1 MGNVLGV
8 FLRRQVQLRRGL
20 RQICLP
26 GGADGISLVLVC
38 SQDAGYQSVRQVHDT
53 SLPFDVKGE
62 LLASINALHVEQLK
76 EWAAECHL
84 PQALLT

>member
-8 FLRRQVQLRRGL
+8 FLRCQVQVWRGL
-20 RQICLP
+20 KQICLP

-38 SQDAGYQSVRQVHDT
+38 SQDAGYQSVHQGRDT

-76 EWAAECHL
+76 EWVAEFHL

>member
-8 FLRRQVQLRRGL
+8 FLRCQVQVWRGL
-20 RQICLP
+20 KQICLP
-26 GGADGISLVLVC
+26 GGADGILLFLVC
-38 SQDAGYQSVRQVHDT
+38 SQDAGYQSVCQGLDT

-76 EWAAECHL
+76 ERAAECHL
-84 PQALLT
+84 PQPLLT